1 MAASASPLP
10 SQHDDASGGVDVR
23 IPPHPRAGDSRC
35 VLTGGCLAS
44 FIMFD
49 RIVAGYAGGQAGGDA
64 VKLAARLAAVLGGR
78 VTVVFPYHSLLSSVP
93 CEQAEERVRG
103 EVQALVAGIDG
114 LAALTYHWSPSPW
127 PIHALHELASYE
139 KADLIVFGAARE
151 GLADHLHV
159 SLMERMVHGAPC
171 AIGVAPAGYAAGDP
185 AELHRIGVGFSDSE
199 EGRTA
204 LRLAHELAGIL
215 AGELEVIAGS
225 GLSPALASYAFS
237 SPSLPLVENEM
248 YEETKANLE
257 RVAGELGGSVS
268 VHLETIR
275 GDPSSVLIE
284 RSSNLDILMLGSRAY
299 GPLRHVLLGSVSA
312 RVMREAHCPV
322 LVVPRG
328 APRHG

>member
-1 MAASASPLP
+1 
-10 SQHDDASGGVDVR
+10 
-23 IPPHPRAGDSRC
+23 
-35 VLTGGCLAS
+35 
-44 FIMFD
+44 MFD
-49 RIVAGYAGGQAGGDA
+49 KIVVAYAGGQAGRDA
-64 VKLAARLAAVLGGR
+64 VTLAARLAAVLSSHMTI
-78 VTVVFPYHSLLSSVP
+78 VYPYHPLLASVSG
-93 CEQAEERVRG
+93 EEAEEYVRG
-103 EVQALVAGIDG
+103 EVQALVAGIEG
-114 LAALTYHWSPSPW
+114 LAAPTYHWSPSPW

-139 KADLIVFGAARE
+139 KAQLIVFGAARE

-171 AIGVAPAGYAAGDP
+171 AVGVASAGYADSDS
-185 AELHRIGVGFSDSE
+185 AEARRIGVGFSDSE

-204 LRLAHELAGIL
+204 IHLAGELAEIV

-237 SPSLPLVENEM
+237 SPSLPAVEDEM
-248 YEETKANLE
+248 YAETKANLE
-257 RVAGELGGSVS
+257 RVAGELGVGVP

-275 GDPSSVLIE
+275 GDPSDVLIE

-328 APRHG
+328 TPQHG

>member
-1 MAASASPLP
+1 MR
-10 SQHDDASGGVDVR
+10 VR
-23 IPPHPRAGDSRC
+23 RRA
-35 VLTGGCLAS
+35 LIFA
-44 FIMFD
+44 FMFD
-49 RIVAGYAGGQAGGDA
+49 KIVVAYAGGQAGRDA
-64 VKLAARLAAVLGGR
+64 VTLAARLAAVLSSHMTI
-78 VTVVFPYHSLLSSVP
+78 VYPYHPLLASVSG
-93 CEQAEERVRG
+93 EEAEEYVRG
-103 EVQALVAGIDG
+103 EVQELVADIED
-114 LAALTYHWSPSPW
+114 LPTPTYHWTLSPW

-139 KADLIVFGAARE
+139 KAQLIVFGAARE

-171 AIGVAPAGYAAGDP
+171 AVGVASAGYADSDS
-185 AELHRIGVGFSDSE
+185 AEAPRIGVGFSDSE

-204 LRLAHELAGIL
+204 IHLARELAEIV

-237 SPSLPLVENEM
+237 SPSLPAVEDEM
-248 YEETKANLE
+248 YAETKANLE
-257 RVAGELGGSVS
+257 RVAGELGSSVL

-275 GDPSSVLIE
+275 GDPSDVLIE

-328 APRHG
+328 TPQHG